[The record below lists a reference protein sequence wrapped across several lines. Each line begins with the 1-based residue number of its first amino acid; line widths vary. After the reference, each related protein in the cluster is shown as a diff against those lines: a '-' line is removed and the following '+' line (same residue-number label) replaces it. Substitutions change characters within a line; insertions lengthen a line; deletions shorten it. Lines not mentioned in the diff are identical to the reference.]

1 MPTTSLPAIRLFDI
15 IPADGAAGAVLLGD
29 EADPARGGGE
39 LAVGAVAR
47 GQGRHDE
54 GGVEAEVVDP
64 AGGEGEA
71 REEGHWLEGG
81 GEEGPGRGLGL
92 VEVGGVVVGE
102 DLDGGGAVG
111 VVVPDEFG
119 EVLGGVPV

>member
-1 MPTTSLPAIRLFDI
+1 MPAAGLAALGLGDVV
-15 IPADGAAGAVLLGD
+15 PADGAAGAVLLGD
-29 EADPARGGGE
+29 EADPAGGGGE
-39 LAVGAVAR
+39 LAVGAVAG

-71 REEGHWLEGG
+71 RDEGHGLEGG

-92 VEVGGVVVGE
+92 VEVGGIVVGE
-102 DLDGGGAVG
+102 DLDGGRAVG